1 MENKQSLFDENEIS
15 INEFVFFLKI
25 VLINKKTNQ
34 RSTFVCNEV
43 LIRNDFNLRA
53 EQTFQVEDHES
64 DDEQTTPRNQTSDD
78 DSRPKTRRGRD
89 QQQTDD
95 DRSKYLET
103 TESIRS
109 KSNFSNRFNGKSGR
123 TIQRLVSQFSTRRR
137 LKPKIIVFF
146 LFLFSL

>member
-95 DRSKYLET
+95 EQPTNKPT
-103 TESIRS
+103 TDQNIWRPPSQLDQNQTFQTDS
-109 KSNFSNRFNGKSGR
+109 TASQDGQFKDWYPNS
-123 TIQRLVSQFSTRRR
+123 QRDED
-137 LKPKIIVFF
+137 
-146 LFLFSL
+146 